1 MEKGLKYM
9 KICFFALREFDEL
22 QYCEKYKKEM
32 GIDFVYTAEYPS
44 LENVTIANGCEA
56 ISTTPCDLSAPI
68 LEALHAQGVKYITC
82 RSIGYDHVDLAKAKE
97 LGMRVSNVSYP
108 PQGVADYAIMFML
121 MCIRRFAH
129 VLKRVEVQDYTLK
142 NKIGRNLSGC
152 TVGVLG
158 TGKIGATVI
167 KQLSGFGCKIYAYD
181 KYQNPEVL
189 PYAEYA
195 DLDTVL
201 TNCDI
206 LTLHMNANEENYH
219 LISKETIAKMKKGVV
234 IINTARGKL
243 IDSDAL
249 IEGIECG
256 KVGGAALDVLENE
269 NGLYYYN
276 RMGEAMEN
284 RQMAVLRSFPNVI
297 LSPHTAFYTEE
308 NIDDMVFGCFD
319 GFRAMAN
326 GEDSYRE
333 IKF

>member
-1 MEKGLKYM
+1 M

-32 GIDFVYTAEYPS
+32 GIDFTYTTEYPS
-44 LENVTIANGCEA
+44 LENIPRVVKGCEA
-56 ISTTPCDLSAPI
+56 VSATPCDMSAPI
-68 LEALHAQGVKYITC
+68 LEALAKEGVKYITC
-82 RSIGYDHVDLAKAKE
+82 RSIGYDHVDLKRAKE

-121 MCIRRFAH
+121 MCIRKFSH
-129 VLKRVEVQDYTLK
+129 VLKRVELQDYTLK

-152 TVGVLG
+152 CVAVLG

-167 KQLSGFGCKIYAYD
+167 RQLSGFGCKVLAYD
-181 KYQNPEVL
+181 KYENPEVRKI
-189 PYAEYA
+189 AEYT
-195 DLDTVL
+195 DLDTIWEKA
-201 TNCDI
+201 DI
-206 LTLHMNANEENYH
+206 ITLHMNANEENYH
-219 LISKETIAKMKKGVV
+219 LISGETIAKMKPGVI

-249 IEGIECG
+249 IEGIESG

-276 RMGEAMEN
+276 RIGEAMEN
-284 RQMAVLRSFPNVI
+284 RQLAILRSFPNVI

-308 NIDDMVFGCFD
+308 NIDDMVYYCFD
-319 GFRAMAN
+319 SFRAFAK
-326 GEDSYRE
+326 GEEADHE
-333 IKF
+333 ITL